1 MILRVPDYFGEFECT
16 AGWCKDSCCIGW
28 EINIDEDT
36 YDFYS
41 CAEGEIG
48 QRLQAAMYKNEDG
61 EISFRLGKKK
71 RCPFLNG
78 ENLCDICIHMGEEA
92 LSEVCTEYPRF
103 SLWYADVQQK
113 CLSLSCEEVGR
124 ILFSKEEP
132 VEFTEVELPG
142 DSVFAESDHLNRESD
157 HLNRESDHLNRESD
171 HLNRESDHL
180 NRESNHL
187 NRESDHLNRES
198 DHLNREN
205 YYLHDESDHLAEDDY
220 LYGENRWE
228 KTEFMVE
235 TPDLKSDGF
244 SEELKYFLEQA
255 QNEAIAILQ
264 NRSISIEER
273 MKQYLSYLTWVQEKI
288 NRTNVDAGESLA
300 YTDEELA
307 EDIPVMDFELLKQ
320 GFEQYE
326 KRMDIFRELEV
337 LDHEWEDV
345 ELKMQEKLAPN
356 TYHEY
361 LNSFMGSCAYL
372 ETDYENL
379 LVYFTFRYFMNSY
392 YNMDVLSYG
401 KLAVVFTLMVR
412 DIDMLRFEENGG
424 AFSRA
429 DRMDTAR
436 IFSKEVEHSEENV
449 EYVRE
454 ELMFL

>member
-142 DSVFAESDHLNRESD
+142 DSVFAESNHLNQESY
-157 HLNRESDHLNRESD
+157 
-171 HLNRESDHL
+171 HL

-187 NRESDHLNRES
+187 NRESYHLNRES

-288 NRTNVDAGESLA
+288 NRTNVDAGDSLA
-300 YTDEELA
+300 YTEEELA

-345 ELKMQEKLAPN
+345 KLKMQEKLAPN